1 MNLTFKHKL
10 LAAGICLLPVTGF
23 AADASEALNY
33 GWLEA
38 DYINFDID
46 QPNEDSIFSEDFD
59 NGGGFGVSASLPLSE
74 MFFLF
79 GDYSETE
86 SDFTFVDNLNIVQPA
101 GTDLQRLNLGAG
113 VRLPM
118 SDRADLVLSGAY
130 TDLDYDHFGVVGSA
144 GNNSFDDLN
153 EDASDGFILDAR
165 FRMQLTQ
172 ALEGSI
178 GARYT
183 EIEDADGLS
192 LVGNVL
198 FELSPNWGINL
209 SLDAGDELMTYGAGV
224 RYSF

>member
-1 MNLTFKHKL
+1 MNFTFKRKL

-23 AADASEALNY
+23 AADASGDLNY

-59 NGGGFGVSASLPLSE
+59 NGGGFGISAAVPVSE

-86 SDFTFVDNLNIVQPA
+86 SDFTFIDNLNVVQP
-101 GTDLQRLNLGAG
+101 GNTDLKRLNLGAG
-113 VRLPM
+113 VHMPM
-118 SDRADLVLSGAY
+118 SDRSDLVLSGAY
-130 TDLDYDHFGVVGSA
+130 TDIDYGNFGLGASA
-144 GNNSFDDLN
+144 SNNSLSDLDD
-153 EDASDGFILDAR
+153 DPSDGFLIDAR

-172 ALEGSI
+172 AIEGSL